1 MTKEK
6 KIEQV
11 TDLLSQ
17 INKATGIINSISP
30 RASPAMKLL
39 EVDDPST
46 AVASKIK
53 TALIENEEDDPADEE
68 VEEDP
73 VIQKNGKAVGRYI
86 YNDETEDAMML
97 DMMKKSTEMF
107 GARKS
112 VSQMFMMRRSTS
124 KTNKPKNAW
133 ESKEEAKD
141 QRPVSML
148 AAANKQN
155 EQLEVLDIAD
165 DMKDILCKKE
175 ESHESLNPFGEAGQS
190 SPEESKQPELN
201 N

>member
-1 MTKEK
+1 MDP
-6 KIEQV
+6 V

-30 RASPAMKLL
+30 RASPAVKHL
-39 EVDDPST
+39 EVDEPST
-46 AVASKIK
+46 VVASKIK
-53 TALIENEEDDPADEE
+53 TALVENEEEDQADEE

-133 ESKEEAKD
+133 EAKEESKE
-141 QRPVSML
+141 QRTVSML

-155 EQLEVLDIAD
+155 DQLEVVDIAD
-165 DMKDILCKKE
+165 DIKDILGKKE
-175 ESHESLNPFGEAGQS
+175 ESHDSLNPFGEAGQS
-190 SPEESKQPELN
+190 SPEETK
-201 N
+201 